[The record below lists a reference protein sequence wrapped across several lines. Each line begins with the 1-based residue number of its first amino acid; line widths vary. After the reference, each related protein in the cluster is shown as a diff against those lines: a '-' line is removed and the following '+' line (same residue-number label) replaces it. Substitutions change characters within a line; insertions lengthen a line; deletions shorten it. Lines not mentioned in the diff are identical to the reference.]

1 MRIQEKIDVYS
12 LLEKHEKDQ
21 VCEIVGEAISRTYG
35 TDQINNF
42 VWDLLGEK
50 VDDWLIYAQSP
61 IITW

>member
-21 VCEIVGEAISRTYG
+21 VCEIVGEDISRTYG

-42 VWDLLGEK
+42 VWDLFAER
-50 VDDWLIYAQSP
+50 IEE
-61 IITW
+61 